1 MDGYAVLADDLAGP
15 WRVIGESAAGHPFS
29 GEVAKGEAVRISTGA
44 MMPEGL
50 GAVVLQEDIARD
62 ADRLAL
68 TGDGPDTPGRH
79 VRRLGLDFCEGA
91 SLLEGGSLL
100 GPVQAAL
107 AIAGGYKH
115 VPVRRRPRVVVLDTG
130 DELCPEDERCA
141 PHQIPASNGPMLTA
155 MIGAVPSVVRRVG
168 PIPDDLDMLAEAF
181 EGMDDAD
188 VIVSSGGASVGDHDL
203 MRPALEA
210 WGARIDFWR
219 VAIKPGKPLLV
230 ATRDTGAR
238 KQIILGLPGNPAS
251 TYVTAF
257 LFLLPL
263 LRAMLGAAAPLPLG
277 VQTRLAVP
285 LDPGGSRR
293 EFLRAHWDG
302 ASVRPMA
309 LQDSG
314 VLATLAAS
322 NAVIDRAAHAPTA
335 TAGEE
340 ALIYLL
346 ANGGIA

>member
-15 WRVIGESAAGHPFS
+15 WRIVGESAAGHPFS
-29 GEVAKGEAVRISTGA
+29 GEVGRGEAVRISTGA
-44 MMPEGL
+44 MMPVGL
-50 GAVVLQEDIARD
+50 DAVVLQEDVARD
-62 ADRLAL
+62 ADCLAL
-68 TGDGPDTPGRH
+68 TGDGPDVPGRH
-79 VRRLGLDFCEGA
+79 IRRLGLDFCEGA
-91 SLLEGGSLL
+91 PLLKGGSLL

-115 VPVRRRPRVVVLDTG
+115 VPVRRKPRVVVLDTG

-141 PHQIPASNGPMLTA
+141 PHQIPASNGPMLTT
-155 MIGAVPSVVRRVG
+155 MIGAVPSMVRRVG

-181 EGMDDAD
+181 DGMDDAD

-203 MRPALEA
+203 VRPALEA

-230 ATRDTGAR
+230 ATRDAGAR

-277 VQTRLAVP
+277 AHTRLAAP

-302 ASVRPMA
+302 TSVRPMA

-322 NAVIDRAAHAPTA
+322 NALIDRPARAPAAA
-335 TAGEE
+335 AGEE